1 MRQKKDIEEEQFYS
15 IFQQASDAFV
25 VFDQEGNIVDV
36 NESMCRFSGF
46 SREEQL
52 RMNVVDYFD
61 PEKLKTDPLKFHN
74 AKIGEHVIRRRE
86 IRKKNG
92 ESVLVE
98 TNTKKVSANRLYAIV
113 RDLTQ
118 LRQAEE
124 RVALSESTLQSA
136 FEYSPIGM
144 ALVSLEGKWVKVNRA
159 LCKMLGYTEQ
169 ELLKLTFRDITYPE
183 DYEKDLSLIQQIA
196 KTKAG
201 SYQIEKRYYHK
212 NGTIVWVNLNVS
224 MVRNSDGE
232 PLFYV
237 SQIEDITEKRLI
249 AEHLQER
256 EQQFRLFVEHSPAAL
271 AMLDNNMRYLI
282 VSRRWLAD
290 YNLDYADVIGKS
302 HYEVFPNLP
311 QNWKDI
317 HQQCLKGAIEKNN
330 EDHFVREDGTVEW
343 IRWEIHPWHKAG
355 GEVGGII
362 MFTEVITEQKEA
374 ELKFRNLV
382 EQSQVGVYI
391 IQNDRFVY
399 VNPRLAEIFGYR
411 QEDLINKLGPEEL
424 VSKEY
429 KQAIRV
435 SINARIKGEF
445 KHDNYVAKGLTKN
458 GQNIW
463 IEIYGSRTL
472 YKGTPAVIGSLIDV
486 TERKNAE
493 HEVAERTV
501 QLSMISNN
509 LPGTMIY
516 QVVREA
522 NGKMNFTYLSN
533 GITRLIGLSAE
544 EALKKN
550 DVLYSRLNK
559 DDLPIVRAAEQASFQ
574 NLSVFNEDVRF
585 TIVTGEERL
594 MNLRSIPHKLADGR
608 IVWDGILSDITERKK
623 TEMEVLRLNRL
634 YLFKSKTN
642 ELMLKSANKE
652 EIFAKICEIAIEFG
666 KFRMAWIGYY
676 DVEKQRVI
684 PHVWAGYED
693 GYLESIRIPTN
704 TYSTA
709 VKGALTGRAIR
720 TRTAHCCNDIAT
732 DPYMAP
738 WREEA
743 LKRNYRSS
751 AALPIIVN
759 NEFEAVISVYM
770 TEPYFFNDAEMSLLQ
785 NITDNVSFGLDK
797 IRIAEQ
803 QKKTETDLRENIQ
816 INKAMINAFPDK
828 IFRLKEDGTFVY
840 MHALDGVGLYTSRE
854 NVIGHHITKVL
865 PEKEATLI
873 LEAMEKALQTR
884 ELVTVEY
891 SLIINNAKQYLEG
904 RIIVVDM
911 ADGKQVLMI
920 VRNITEA
927 KEAEIALKRS
937 IRQISD
943 YRYAID
949 QSSLVDISDR
959 NGAMTYVNDNFCK
972 VSKYTREELIGQD
985 HRILNSDFHS
995 KAFFHGLWS
1004 TVLHGNVWRH
1014 EIRGRAKDGT
1024 FFWLDTTIVPF
1035 LDEDGKPY
1043 QYVSIRKDITKRK
1056 KAESE
1061 LIDSE
1066 EKFRTVVEQTLLNV
1080 FILQNNKLIYVN
1092 PRFVQTIGYTEEQ
1105 LLNEIPFIDLIHE
1118 DDQEMIKHNIHL
1130 RILGEEIKN
1139 HYMFKA
1145 LKSDGSI
1152 LQIEMIASLI
1162 IYNGAPA
1169 IIGTAID
1176 ITEKMEEEARIA
1188 RAVSDAQEKERMQIG
1203 MELHDNVKQLLVAC
1217 NISISFAQKKL
1228 DDRAKAEEHL
1238 KHSREIINKAM
1249 TDLRYIS
1256 HQLAPL
1262 VETDLPI
1269 GESINLLLESMN
1281 IRSFLKAKVTCDEA
1295 IQIVPKHIHLAFY
1308 RILQEQL
1315 NNILRYA
1322 DASNVII
1329 AITTSKHKIRMSIK
1343 DDGKGFD
1350 TGKKRVGIGFE
1361 NIKRRIIGLHGQTE
1375 IISSPLQGC
1384 EVIVSVPV

>member
-1 MRQKKDIEEEQFYS
+1 MRKKKDTEEEQFYS

-25 VFDQEGNIVDV
+25 VFDQEGDVIDV
-36 NESMCRFSGF
+36 NESMCKFSGYT
-46 SREEQL
+46 REEHLQ
-52 RMNVVDYFD
+52 MNVADYFD

-74 AKIGEHVIRRRE
+74 AKIGEHVIRNRE
-86 IRKKNG
+86 LRIKSG
-92 ESVLVE
+92 ESVEVE
-98 TNTKKVSANRLYAIV
+98 INTKKISENRLYAIV
-113 RDLTQ
+113 RDISR
-118 LRQAEE
+118 LREAEE
-124 RVALSESTLQSA
+124 RVTLSESALHSA

-144 ALVSLEGKWVKVNRA
+144 AMVSLEGKWIKVNRA
-159 LCKMLGYTEQ
+159 LCKMLGYTEK
-169 ELLKLTFRDITYPE
+169 ELLKLTFRDIAYTE
-183 DYEKDLSLIQQIA
+183 DEEKDLSLIQQIE
-196 KTKAG
+196 KTKAD
-201 SYQIEKRYYHK
+201 SYQIEKRCYHK
-212 NGTIVWVNLNVS
+212 KGTIVWAKLNMS
-224 MVRNSDGE
+224 IVRNSEGE

-249 AEHLQER
+249 AEHLQEK
-256 EQQFRLFVEHSPAAL
+256 EQQFRLFIEHSPAAL
-271 AMLDNNMRYLI
+271 AMLDTNMRYLI

-311 QNWKDI
+311 QSWKDI
-317 HQQCLKGAIEKNN
+317 HQQCLKGAIEKND

-362 MFTEVITEQKEA
+362 MFTEVITEKKEA

-391 IQNDRFVY
+391 IQNNMFAY
-399 VNPRLAEIFGYR
+399 VNPRFAEIFGYR
-411 QEDLINKLGPEEL
+411 QEELINTIEPEEL
-424 VSKEY
+424 VSKEF
-429 KQAIRV
+429 KQAIHS
-435 SINARIKGEF
+435 SIKARISGEF
-445 KHDNYVAKGLTKN
+445 EHDHYVAKGMMKD
-458 GQNIW
+458 GENIW
-463 IEIYGSRTL
+463 MEVYGSRTL
-472 YKGTPAVIGSLIDV
+472 YNGSPAVIGSLIDI
-486 TERKNAE
+486 TESKNAE
-493 HEVAERTV
+493 QEAAERTV

-509 LPGTMIY
+509 LPDTMIY
-516 QVVREA
+516 QVVRET
-522 NGKMNFTYLSN
+522 NGEMNFTYLSN
-533 GITRLIGLSAE
+533 GITRLTGISAE
-544 EALKKN
+544 EALKKS
-550 DVLYSRLNK
+550 DILYNHLNK
-559 DDLPIVRAAEQASFQ
+559 ADLPMVRAAEQVSFQ
-574 NLSVFNEDVRF
+574 NLSLFNIDVRF
-585 TIVTGEERL
+585 TLVSGEERL

-608 IVWDGILSDITERKK
+608 VIWDGILSDITERKK
-623 TEMEVLRLNRL
+623 TELEMLRLNRL

-642 ELMLKSANKE
+642 ELMLKSSNKE
-652 EIFAKICEIAIEFG
+652 EFFSRICEIAVEFG
-666 KFRMAWIGYY
+666 KFQMAWIGFY
-676 DVEKQRVI
+676 DAEKQRAI

-693 GYLESIRIPTN
+693 GYLDNIRIPTGN
-704 TYSTA
+704 YSTA
-709 VKGALTGRAIR
+709 IKGGPTGRAIR
-720 TRTAHCCNDIAT
+720 TRLAHCCNDIAT
-732 DPYMAP
+732 DPNVAP

-759 NEFEAVISVYM
+759 NELEAVLSVYM

-785 NITDNVSFGLDK
+785 GIIDNVSFGLDK

-840 MHALDGVGLYTSRE
+840 VHAPDSNLYKARE
-854 NVIGHHITKVL
+854 NIIGHHITKVL

-873 LEAMEKALQTR
+873 LEAMEKALQTG

-904 RIIVVDM
+904 RLIVVDM
-911 ADGKQVLMI
+911 ADEKQVLMI
-920 VRNITEA
+920 VRDITEA
-927 KEAEIALKRS
+927 KKAEIALERS

-959 NGAMTYVNDNFCK
+959 KGVITYANDNFCK
-972 VSKYTREELIGQD
+972 ISKYTREELIGQD
-985 HRILNSDFHS
+985 HRILNSAFHS

-1004 TVLHGNVWRH
+1004 TVLRGNVWHH
-1014 EIRGRAKDGT
+1014 EIREKAKDGS
-1024 FFWLDTTIVPF
+1024 FFWVDTTIVPF
-1035 LDEDGKPY
+1035 LDDDGKPY

-1056 KAESE
+1056 KTESE
-1061 LIDSE
+1061 LMDSE

-1092 PRFVQTIGYTEEQ
+1092 PRFVQTIGYTQEQ
-1105 LLNEIPFIDLIHE
+1105 LLNEMPFINLIHE
-1118 DDQEMIKHNIHL
+1118 DDQEMIKNNIRL
-1130 RILGEEIKN
+1130 RISGEEAKN
-1139 HYMFKA
+1139 HYIFKA

-1188 RAVSDAQEKERMQIG
+1188 RAVSDAQENERLQIG

-1269 GESINLLLESMN
+1269 AESIKLLTESMN
-1281 IRSFLKAKVTCDEA
+1281 ISSFLKVTVTCDEA

-1322 DASNVII
+1322 TASNVTI
-1329 AITTSKHKIRMSIK
+1329 AITTSGHKIRMSIK
-1343 DDGKGFD
+1343 DDGQGFD
-1350 TGKKRVGIGFE
+1350 TSKKRVGIGFE

-1375 IISSPLQGC
+1375 IISSPTQGC